1 MNKIQ
6 LGTSNVMASQ
16 LALGMMRS
24 SLKEAS
30 DMRLLLEKALELD
43 MNFIDHADI
52 YAWKNVAEELYGQV
66 MAEAPHLRDKFLVQT
81 KCGICSGYYDSS
93 YQHIIES
100 VNTSLE
106 RMHLETID
114 LLLLHRPDALLEP
127 EEIAKAFDELER
139 DGKVKYFGVC
149 NMNPGQIK
157 LIQKYI
163 SQPLIVNQM
172 QMSIVHAPM
181 IDSEIYVNMTDDH
194 AVMRDGSLLDYTRTQ
209 GITVQAWS
217 ILQAGWKQGTFLE
230 NEAYPQ
236 LNQVLARLAEKYNV
250 TKSAVALAWLL
261 RHPARI
267 QPISGTASPSHLEEL
282 THAFDFTLTRPEWYE
297 LYLSAGREL
306 P

>member
-181 IDSEIYVNMTDDH
+181 IDSGIYVNMTDDH
-194 AVMRDGSLLDYTRTQ
+194 AAMRDGSLLDYTRTQ

-282 THAFDFTLTRPEWYE
+282 THAFDFMLTRPEWYE